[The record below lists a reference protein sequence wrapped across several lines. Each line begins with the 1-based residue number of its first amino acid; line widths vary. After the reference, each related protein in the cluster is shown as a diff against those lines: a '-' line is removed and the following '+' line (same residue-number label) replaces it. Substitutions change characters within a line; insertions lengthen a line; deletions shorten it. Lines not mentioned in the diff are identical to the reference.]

1 MKASHLAETLLLQ
14 ATAGLLAVLPRGLA
28 LATGELLGSAMGAL
42 GVRKDVA
49 RSNIERAFPGRD
61 DRWRARV
68 LAEHYRELGRVAAD
82 YARLA
87 SLARAPRDRVFSKFV
102 GEEHVHAARA
112 RGRGVLF
119 VTGHLGNFELL
130 ASVMSQLMPLAVVVK
145 PLSNPGANAWI
156 SRLRQSSGVDQLPI
170 GAGVRGAL
178 RRLRAGGAV
187 AMLADQDARRDGVF
201 VSFFGHM
208 ASTPAGPAW
217 LSLASGAPL
226 VFGTCLRGPDGRYE
240 ARFYPPIVPTGR
252 ADDANEVLAL
262 TQRHT
267 GMLEAVIRERP
278 ESWFWLH
285 RRWKTAPRMPG
296 TLDDDEDPVTAP
308 PEEQEEW

>member
-1 MKASHLAETLLLQ
+1 MKASHLAETALLHVV
-14 ATAGLLAVLPRGLA
+14 AGLFATLPRGIA
-28 LATGELLGSAMGAL
+28 LATGALLGSAMGAL
-42 GVRKDVA
+42 GVRKSVA
-49 RSNIERAFPGRD
+49 QSNIERAFPGRD

-82 YARLA
+82 YARLP
-87 SLARAPRDRVFSKFV
+87 SLARAPRDRVFSRFQ

-119 VTGHLGNFELL
+119 LTGHLGNFELL
-130 ASVMSQLMPLAVVVK
+130 GAVMSQMMPIAFVVK
-145 PLSNPGANAWI
+145 PMSNPGATEWI
-156 SRLRQSSGVDQLPI
+156 AQLRQSAGVDQLPI

-201 VSFFGHM
+201 VPFFGHL

-240 ARFYPPIVPTGR
+240 ARFYPPIVPVGR
-252 ADDANEVLAL
+252 ADHAQDVLDL
-262 TQRHT
+262 TCRHT
-267 GMLEAVIRERP
+267 GMLEAIIRERP

-285 RRWKTAPRMPG
+285 RRWKTAPRVPG
-296 TLDDDEDPVTAP
+296 TLDDDEGPVPAP
-308 PEEQEEW
+308 PEEW

>member
-1 MKASHLAETLLLQ
+1 MKASHAAETALLY
-14 ATAGLLAVLPRGLA
+14 AAAGLLAALPRRVA
-28 LATGELLGSAMGAL
+28 LGTGVMLGSAMGAL

-82 YARLA
+82 YARLPA
-87 SLARAPRDRVFSKFV
+87 LARAPRDRVFSKWL
-102 GEEHVHAARA
+102 GEEYVHAARA

-119 VTGHLGNFELL
+119 LTGHLGNFELL
-130 ASVMSQLMPLAVVVK
+130 ASVMSQMMPLAVVVK
-145 PLSNPGANAWI
+145 PLSNPGANAWLT
-156 SRLRQSSGVDQLPI
+156 RLRRASGVDQLPI

-178 RRLRAGGAV
+178 KRLRAGGAV

-201 VSFFGHM
+201 VPFFGHM
-208 ASTPAGPAW
+208 ASTPTGPAW

-240 ARFYPPIVPTGR
+240 ARFYPPLVPTGR
-252 ADDANEVLAL
+252 ADDENDVLEL
-262 TQRHT
+262 TRRHT
-267 GMLEAVIRERP
+267 GMLEAVIRDRP

-285 RRWKTAPRMPG
+285 RRWKTAPRVPG
-296 TLDDDEDPVTAP
+296 ALDDDEEPVAAP
-308 PEEQEEW
+308 PEEEW